1 MKKNKTYGLMD
12 DIGLLKMIKMMRF
25 TIFILLL
32 SLSQTFAVNTYSQQ
46 TKLSLDMRNVR
57 VEDVIDKI
65 EKNSEF
71 FFMYNKNMVDIDRKV
86 DVQVEEKSIDQVLD
100 KLFEN
105 TDISYSVKDRQ
116 ILLINNRMMAGLVEG
131 AASQQQKSI
140 SGKVTDQSGAP
151 IPGASVVVKG
161 TTTGVTTNND
171 GTFFL
176 ILPNNAKILT
186 FSFVGMKSQE
196 VGLGDKTKIDITL
209 NEETIG
215 LDEVVAIGYGT
226 QRKIAVTGSIVSTKG
241 ADLVKSPAQ
250 NLANSLTGRLPGVII
265 NTRSG
270 EPGFDDPTIFI
281 RGLST
286 TGNANPLI
294 IIDGVERTGIGRL
307 NPNDIENVTVL
318 KDATAAIYGARA
330 ANGVILV
337 TTKRGSDGKAQFE
350 VNFNQGFTQPTR
362 TQKMADSY
370 LFATVQNEYRAAQ
383 GLSALWTDTDLQKFK
398 NGTDPLNYPNTNWQ
412 DLMIKSLTPTQRADI
427 SVSGGSKKMKYFVS
441 IGGLNQPDQFRSGTE
456 NYKQYNFRSNIDVQV
471 TDHFKFGFDLSG
483 RMEDKHR
490 PVKTS
495 DGTTYS
501 HIMLELPMWQL
512 YWPGT
517 EYLYPLRDGQ
527 NLINMVT
534 DAAGY
539 NNQNYR
545 GVTSTLSFK
554 LDLPWVRGLW
564 IDGSANYDAGYNFNK
579 TWNTPSYT
587 YNKNSSS
594 GIYTKTTIGS
604 ANASLS
610 ENFDQSTFMTVNA
623 KINFKRSF
631 KKHNLDAMAG
641 YEQRQT
647 NYDYLSAFRNNFI
660 STELPQLFA
669 GSSVASDQGNSGT
682 ASTTARQNYFGRASY
697 DYAGKYLAQAIF
709 RYDGSQNFA
718 KNNRWGFF
726 PGFSLGW
733 RLSEESFMKGI
744 TFINNLKIR
753 ASYGE
758 MGNDQVSSY
767 QYLMSYG
774 YNSNYSNVIG
784 NNDVSGLTQSGV
796 PNPDI
801 TWEVAKT
808 TNIGMEGT
816 LWNGLLGIELDVF
829 KTRRSNILTTRNAV
843 VPDYTG
849 LALPSQNVGIVE
861 NKGFELQLS
870 HSNDKHA
877 IKYNITGNFS
887 FARNK
892 VIFADEAP
900 AAEPYQLATGRPI
913 GSALYYNSIGIFR
926 DQAQINNTPHLVGAT
941 PGDIIFQDANNDGVI
956 NSRDQIRIN
965 QTNVPEIVYGFTAS
979 IRYKG
984 FDLSA
989 LFQGQA
995 NAKFYSAW
1003 LARLNSDVG
1012 NFFTARAEGRWTP
1025 ANIDATMPRNEY
1037 GGNNNRVNCT
1047 TWLIDAGFL
1056 RLKNLELGYNLP
1068 GHITEKLKVQSLRVF
1083 VNGFNLFYLY
1093 DHLKDWGMD
1102 PEANNTTWYYSQQ
1115 RVLNMGFNLTF

>member
-1 MKKNKTYGLMD
+1 MRITTLLLLISLMQTYATNSYSQNTRLSLKMENASLENILSEIEKVSEFRFFYRSNEID
-12 DIGLLKMIKMMRF
+12 PNVKHNVDANQQTVDEVLNSLLKDSNLTFKVFDKYIAIVSKENANENVA
-25 TIFILLL
+25 
-32 SLSQTFAVNTYSQQ
+32 SLF
-46 TKLSLDMRNVR
+46 
-57 VEDVIDKI
+57 
-65 EKNSEF
+65 
-71 FFMYNKNMVDIDRKV
+71 
-86 DVQVEEKSIDQVLD
+86 
-100 KLFEN
+100 
-105 TDISYSVKDRQ
+105 
-116 ILLINNRMMAGLVEG
+116 
-131 AASQQQKSI
+131 QQKPV
-140 SGKVTDQSGAP
+140 SGKVTDQFGATL
-151 IPGASVVVKG
+151 PGVSVVVKG
-161 TTTGVTTNND
+161 TTVGVITDNNGNFSISNIPD
-171 GTFFL
+171 NA
-176 ILPNNAKILT
+176 ILQ
-186 FSFVGMKSQE
+186 FSFVGMKPQE
-196 VGLGDKTKIDITL
+196 IAVAGKSTINVVLT
-209 NEETIG
+209 EETVGIE
-215 LDEVVAIGYGT
+215 EVVAIGYGT
-226 QRKIAVTGSIVSTKG
+226 QRKVVATGSIVSTKG
-241 ADLVKSPAQ
+241 AELVKIPAQ

-270 EPGFDDPTIFI
+270 EPGYDDPTIFI

-294 IIDGVERTGIGRL
+294 IIDGVERSGIGRL

-337 TTKRGSDGKAQFE
+337 TTKRGTDGKSQFE

-370 LFATVQNEYRAAQ
+370 LFANVQNEYRAAQ
-383 GLSALWTDTDLQKFK
+383 GLSAKYTDAELQKFRD
-398 NGTDPLNYPNTNWQ
+398 GTDPDNYPNTNWQ
-412 DLMIKSLTPTQRADI
+412 DLMIKTLTPTQRADI

-441 IGGLNQPDQFRSGTE
+441 LGGLNQPGQFNYGTE
-456 NYKQYNFRSNIDVQV
+456 TYKQYNFRSNIDVQV
-471 TDHFKFGFDLSG
+471 TDYFKFGFDLSG
-483 RMEDKHR
+483 RMEDRHR
-490 PVKTS
+490 PVN
-495 DGTTYS
+495 DPFS
-501 HIMLELPMWQL
+501 HIMLYLPMWQL
-512 YWPGT
+512 HWPGT
-517 EYLYPLRDGQ
+517 DYLYPCRDGQ
-527 NLINMVT
+527 NIINMVS

-539 NNQNYR
+539 RNQNYR

-554 LDLPWVRGLW
+554 LDLPWVKGLW
-564 IDGSANYDAGYNFNK
+564 VDGSANYDAGYNFNK
-579 TWNTPSYT
+579 TWNTPSYV
-587 YNKNSSS
+587 YNKNSFT

-604 ANASLS
+604 AKASLS

-709 RYDGSQNFA
+709 RYDGSMNFA
-718 KNNRWGFF
+718 KDKRWGLF

-733 RLSEESFMKGI
+733 RLSEESFMKGV

-774 YNSNYSNVIG
+774 YNTNYSNVIG

-808 TNIGMEGT
+808 SNLGLEAT
-816 LWNGLLGIELDVF
+816 LWDNLLGVEFDVF

-870 HSNDKHA
+870 HINNKHA
-877 IKYNITGNFS
+877 IKYSLTGNFS

-892 VIFADEAP
+892 VIYADEVP

-913 GSALYYNSIGIFR
+913 GSALYYNAIGIFR
-926 DQAQINNTPHLVGAT
+926 DQAQINSTPHLVGAT

-965 QTNVPEIVYGFTAS
+965 ETNVPQIVYGFTTS
-979 IRYKG
+979 FSYKG

-995 NAKFYSAW
+995 NAIFYSNW
-1003 LARLNSDVG
+1003 FGRFNSDVG

-1025 ANIDATMPRNEY
+1025 QNIEGTMPRNDY
-1037 GGNNNRVNCT
+1037 GGNSNLVQST
-1047 TWLIDAGFL
+1047 QWLKDAGFL

-1068 GHITEKLKVQSLRVF
+1068 KRITEKLKVQGFRIF

-1093 DHLKDWGMD
+1093 DHLKDWGQD
-1102 PEANNTTWYYSQQ
+1102 PEANNTTFYYSQQ